1 MGIIRGRNM
10 DIKPPKAMM
19 RMPASALALMLA
31 LQPGLARA
39 GSPEDIESVAAALAE
54 PFDGKR
60 LARGLSD
67 NSAVVVSFPAEPRGP
82 GNAFSGPQSGED
94 FRFAPT
100 GSLAV
105 ERLPAP
111 ARPSVPAGEPERP
124 RSCFKEDVWDDGK
137 GGLIWGIPPLAMLK
151 LLSALLEGGAQEA
164 SYASCRGDYEERLAR
179 YKKELAQ
186 WRRSELIARGNDLVI
201 SLGWKDQ
208 VTVGELRGAGY
219 AVEVI
224 DDGEFRLT
232 GNGRIA
238 TGDEEISRVVGDM
251 RTGDRVRRSRQRMAE
266 EAENFVVFPHP
277 APERNGKS
285 IEAAAATV
293 GELRALGYEVRL
305 LDDGQYGFI
314 GNGGELTGPNKIR
327 PVLQEFAKRRMRER
341 LKRYAGEGA
350 SFEAS
355 FCPLRGKNGKTEE
368 TSCELR
374 ATVAEIQG
382 ARFSFGMA
390 VDGGFILSRD
400 GRAYSIEGALGIVV
414 RGRSNIR

>member
-1 MGIIRGRNM
+1 M
-10 DIKPPKAMM
+10 KPQKTIM

-39 GSPEDIESVAAALAE
+39 GSPEDIESVAAAFAE
-54 PFDGKR
+54 PFDGR
-60 LARGLSD
+60 RIARGLSD
-67 NSAVVVSFPAEPRGP
+67 DSAVVVPAPAESRGQR
-82 GNAFSGPQSGED
+82 NAFSGPQSGGD
-94 FRFAPT
+94 FRFAPA
-100 GSLAV
+100 GSPAV
-105 ERLPAP
+105 EKLPAP
-111 ARPSVPAGEPERP
+111 ARPSAPAGEPERP

-137 GGLIWGIPPLAMLK
+137 GGLIWATPLGILE
-151 LLSALLEGGAQEA
+151 LLSALVEGGVQEA
-164 SYASCRGDYEERLAR
+164 SYASCRGSYEERLAR

-219 AVEVI
+219 AVEVL

-238 TGDEEISRVVGDM
+238 TGDEEISRVVRDM
-251 RTGDRVRRSRQRMAE
+251 RTGEMVRRSRQKMAE
-266 EAENFVVFPHP
+266 EAENFVVFPHSD
-277 APERNGKS
+277 PERNGAS
-285 IEAAAATV
+285 IEAAAAAV

-305 LDDGQYGFI
+305 LDDGRYSFI
-314 GNGGELTGPNKIR
+314 GNGGELTGPNEIR
-327 PVLQEFAKRRMRER
+327 PVLQEFAKRRMQER

-350 SFEAS
+350 SYEAS
-355 FCPLRGKNGKTEE
+355 SCPLRGENGKTEE

-390 VDGGFILSRD
+390 ADGGLIISRD
-400 GRAYSIEGALGIVV
+400 GRVYSIEGALKIVV
-414 RGRSNIR
+414 RGRANPR